1 MKLFQ
6 QSSIKRKLT
15 AIIMLTSCVALLLA
29 CAAFLLYER
38 ASFRAD
44 LVSQMSTLVDI
55 TGKNCAASL
64 NFDRPEDAQRTLANL
79 RSELQ
84 ILAACIYKDKR
95 VWAKFPAD
103 LKNESLPPLP
113 ARDRSLRS

>member
-38 ASFRAD
+38 ASFRSD
-44 LVSQMSTLVDI
+44 LVSQMSTLAEI
-55 TGKNCAASL
+55 TGKNCDAYL
-64 NFDRPEDAQRTLANL
+64 NLDRPEAAQKTLADL
-79 RSELQ
+79 RPEGQ
-84 ILAACIYKDKR
+84 IRSACIYKDR
-95 VWAKFPAD
+95 QVWAKFP
-103 LKNESLPPLP
+103 P
-113 ARDRSLRS
+113 